1 MGRRNSRTKDLQCS
15 RADYR
20 GKRQNSIAKDKEGQI
35 SDLQR
40 ELERR
45 TPVQMPSMLQQNL
58 HAPSSRTGIKQEPGT
73 PSSESDVS
81 YLLSRRRAY
90 SSKSRGSPT
99 RPKLPSFRGDKNW
112 DSFIFQ
118 FQRQVNHYGLSER
131 KAKER

>member
-90 SSKSRGSPT
+90 SRSHEDALQDRNCLHFVVTKTGILLSFSSRG
-99 RPKLPSFRGDKNW
+99 K
-112 DSFIFQ
+112 
-118 FQRQVNHYGLSER
+118 
-131 KAKER
+131 